1 MSTTGKNRTIEGR
14 LRRCGQQD
22 VTGAVDAALAA
33 ADVPDGSTILVG
45 VSGGPDSTALL
56 AALVELRAA
65 RRLSLRAC
73 MVDHGIRER
82 AQVEADI
89 SFMRELCASLDV
101 PLDVAQVPDGE
112 CARRARASKRSL
124 EEVAREARL
133 SELALRAKGLGA
145 RTIALGHTQDDCV
158 ETILMRVLQGS
169 DAAGLRGIPLRRGP
183 IVRPLLSR
191 TRSDVL
197 AYLESRK
204 LSHRTD
210 PSNADPAMLRNRIR
224 GLLIPLLSERFPG
237 YRTGLLALARKSALV
252 TDMLRERARAIPWKR
267 TAKGF
272 SVPVDLFFSLAPA
285 VRSFSLL
292 SLSDALRG
300 SGSPRRLPYRFLLPA
315 LGRDPPPAGSATIL
329 RGHGVRLGTRGGR
342 LFWEADIVRGRKK
355 SYLIEANG
363 SGSRDLR
370 IRSTGVFVRITRRTV
385 SAEAD
390 RCSPDID
397 ASILEREIVPPLILR
412 SRRKGDRLVLEQGT
426 KTLKAVLTEWKVP
439 EGDRWK
445 VPILADRRGVLA
457 VLGRALGYRTLARE
471 GTAAPRRG
479 EAVLEVRT
487 RKDRE
492 GTSEQQF

>member
-1 MSTTGKNRTIEGR
+1 MR
-14 LRRCGQQD
+14 
-22 VTGAVDAALAA
+22 AVDAALTAA
-33 ADVPDGSTILVG
+33 GVPDGSTLLVG

-56 AALVELRAA
+56 AALVELRVA
-65 RRLSLRAC
+65 RRLALRAC
-73 MVDHGIRER
+73 IVDHGIRER
-82 AQVEADI
+82 AQIEADI
-89 SFMRELCASLDV
+89 SFVRDLCASFDV
-101 PLDVAQVPDGE
+101 PLDVARIPEGE

-133 SELALRAKGLGA
+133 RELAVRAEGLGV

-183 IVRPLLSR
+183 IVRPLLSL

-197 AYLESRK
+197 SYLHSRS

-210 PSNADPAMLRNRIR
+210 LTNVDPAMLRNRIR

-237 YRTGLLALARKSALV
+237 FKTGLLALARKSALV
-252 TDMLRERARAIPWKR
+252 TDMLREHARAIPWKR

-272 SVPVDLFFSLAPA
+272 SIPVDLFFSLPSA

-292 SLSDALRG
+292 RLSDALRG
-300 SGSPRRLPYRFLLPA
+300 SSSPRRLPYRFLLPA
-315 LGRDPPPAGSATIL
+315 LGRDHPPAGSATIV
-329 RGHGVRLGTRGGR
+329 RGHGVRLGVRGGR
-342 LFWEADIVRGRKK
+342 LVWEADIVRGGKS
-355 SYLIEANG
+355 SYLMEANG
-363 SGSRDLR
+363 TGSCDLR
-370 IRSTGVFVRITRRTV
+370 IRPTGLLVRITRRAV
-385 SAEAD
+385 NAEED
-390 RCSPDID
+390 GCSPDTD
-397 ASILEREIVPPLILR
+397 ASILEREIVPPLVLR

-426 KTLKAVLTEWKVP
+426 KTLKAVLTDWRVP

-445 VPILADRRGVLA
+445 VPILADRSGVLA
-457 VLGRALGYRTLARE
+457 VLGRALGYRTLARKA
-471 GTAAPRRG
+471 TAAPRRG
-479 EAVLEVRT
+479 EAVLEIRT